1 MALGDYVK
9 NTYINNSAPGISA
22 ARLNNNEN
30 KTDELDI
37 ASTAQATAI
46 AVVND
51 IVSNMS
57 GEVDDLGDI
66 VSTVSGDV
74 DSILAVKLATITA
87 TWTGSVAPFTQT
99 ITVSG
104 VTVNDEPIISPVY
117 STTNATAILQKSAWN
132 SIGKIIT
139 NAGSITCTCFEAK
152 PVTAI
157 PIQMKGV

>member
-46 AVVND
+46 AVVN
-51 IVSNMS
+51 
-57 GEVDDLGDI
+57 DI